1 MFTRMYVRAHVWT
14 VGLLERVASERGAT
28 AVEYALLLAF
38 IFMVIFGAVAFMGK
52 QTNSQFQKVQFP

>member
-14 VGLLERVASERGAT
+14 VGLFERITSERGAT